1 MNKNRKLII
10 IMAIILIINTF
21 FAVAFVKDSN
31 QVTSTIKITYSE
43 KKNYKIIE
51 TVNEPIS
58 VTYYKQLYPDF

>member
-1 MNKNRKLII
+1 MNKNIKLII
-10 IMAIILIINTF
+10 ILTVILVVNTIL
-21 FAVAFVKDSN
+21 AFVLIKNNN

-58 VTYYKQLYPDF
+58 VTYYKQLHPDF